1 MALISCENAAFGYD
15 SEIVLSDINF
25 SLHGGE
31 YMCILGENGAGKSTL
46 IKGIL
51 KLMNPV
57 SGTIRMGE
65 GLKAWEIG
73 YLPQQTA
80 VQKNFPASV
89 FEVVL
94 SGRINSMGIRP
105 FYSGRDRKDAHEKIR
120 LMGMEE
126 YEKKSYQ
133 ELSGGQKQRVLLARA
148 LCASK
153 KLILLD
159 EPAAGLDPVAMN
171 DLYELI
177 KDINDNMKM
186 TVIMVSHDVR
196 AAVKYASH
204 ILHLS
209 HKQLFF
215 GTTADY
221 IKSSAGKEFLEGGT
235 VYDY

>member
-1 MALISCENAAFGYD
+1 MALISCKKAAFGYD
-15 SEIVLSDINF
+15 GETVLSDIDF
-25 SLHGGE
+25 SLYGGE

-57 SGTIRMGE
+57 SGTISMGE
-65 GLKAWEIG
+65 GLKACETG
-73 YLPQQTA
+73 YLPQQTD

-94 SGRINSMGIRP
+94 SGRINSMGMRP
-105 FYSGRDRKDAHEKIR
+105 FYSQADKEDAHSKIE
-120 LMGMEE
+120 LMGMKD
-126 YEKKSYQ
+126 YEKRSYQ

-177 KDINDNMKM
+177 KDINTNMGM
-186 TVIMVSHDVR
+186 TVIMVSHDVH
-196 AAVKYASH
+196 AAIKYASH

-215 GTTADY
+215 GTTKDY
-221 IKSSAGKEFLEGGT
+221 IKSEVGKEFLEGGT
-235 VYDY
+235 GYDY